1 MSKNVKAML
10 AEKLAANTQRHA
22 AAHQEAVVEYGRTHT
37 MISVDII
44 DPNPYQPRKVFPQ
57 EEIESLAQS
66 IGETGLLQPIT
77 VRPNGDRYQ
86 LIAGERRLRAH
97 KLLGRPTIEALISE
111 AEEGDM
117 AVFALAE
124 NIDREDLSD
133 YEIGKALR
141 QVEELFPS
149 RKRLAE
155 SLGFGRQDMYRYFAF
170 EDLPDAIKAR
180 LNINP
185 RLLGRASADALKR
198 VLSEEYQR
206 GDLPQSTV
214 ENCLMEC
221 WQQLEDGELEQTKLP
236 AQLQRMLTVL
246 RNEGHTLGREVID
259 ITRTGKRVGTIVR
272 DSRHIVVKLQA
283 GTLTDDQAHELE
295 CYVKTLVS
303 QSLSQVET
311 QS

>member
-1 MSKNVKAML
+1 MSKNIRAIL

-37 MISVDII
+37 MISVDVI

-77 VRPNGDRYQ
+77 IRPNGDRYQ

-97 KLLGRPTIEALISE
+97 KLLGKPTIEALISE

-141 QVEELFPS
+141 QVDELFPN

-155 SLGFGRQDMYRYFAF
+155 SLGLVRQDLYRYFAYD
-170 EDLPDAIKAR
+170 DLPAMIKDR

-185 RLLGRASADALKR
+185 RLLGRGPADALKR
-198 VLSEEYQR
+198 VLAEEQQR
-206 GDLPQSTV
+206 GDLPPDTV
-214 ENCLMEC
+214 ESCLMGC
-221 WQQLEDGELEQTKLP
+221 WQQLENAELDQTKLP
-236 AQLQRMLTVL
+236 AQLQRALMAI
-246 RNEGHTLGREVID
+246 RNEGRTLNRDVID
-259 ITRTGKRVGTIVR
+259 ITRVGKRVGTIVR
-272 DSRHIVVKLQA
+272 DPRHIVVKIQA
-283 GTLTDDQAHELE
+283 GTLSEEQELE
-295 CYVKTLVS
+295 LERYVQTLVS
-303 QSLSQVET
+303 QSVSQIET

>member
-1 MSKNVKAML
+1 MSKNIKAIL

-22 AAHQEAVVEYGRTHT
+22 AAHQEATVEYGRTHT
-37 MISVDII
+37 MISVDVI

-97 KLLGRPTIEALISE
+97 KVLGKPTIEALISE

-141 QVEELFPS
+141 QVEELFPT
-149 RKRLAE
+149 RKRLSEA
-155 SLGFGRQDMYRYFAF
+155 LGMNREDMYRYFAY
-170 EDLPDAIKAR
+170 DSLPKQITTR
-180 LNINP
+180 LDTNP
-185 RLLGRASADALKR
+185 RLLGRKAASDLKKVLQDA
-198 VLSEEYQR
+198 EQAN
-206 GDLPQSTV
+206 DLPATTI
-214 ENCLMEC
+214 ETCLMEC
-221 WQQLEDGELEQTKLP
+221 WEQLESGELDQTKLP
-236 AQLQRMLTVL
+236 GQLIRMLMAIK
-246 RNEGHTLGREVID
+246 NEGRTLERDVVD
-259 ITRTGKRVGTIVR
+259 ITRANKRVGTIVR
-272 DSRHIVVKLQA
+272 DLRHIVVKIQA
-283 GTLTDDQAHELE
+283 GTLTEEQETELE
-295 CYVKTLVS
+295 AFVQDLVAGN
-303 QSLSQVET
+303 V
-311 QS
+311 

>member
-1 MSKNVKAML
+1 MSKNIKAIL

-22 AAHQEAVVEYGRTHT
+22 AAHQDAYVDFGRTHS
-37 MISVDII
+37 MIPVEAI
-44 DPNPYQPRKVFPQ
+44 DPNPYQPRKIFPK
-57 EEIESLAQS
+57 EEIEALAQS
-66 IGETGLLQPIT
+66 IAEAGLLQPIMT
-77 VRPNGDRYQ
+77 RPNGDRYQ

-97 KLLGRPTIEALISE
+97 KHLGKPTIEALVSE

-141 QVEELFPS
+141 QVEELFPT

-155 SLGFGRQDMYRYFAF
+155 SLGLGRQDLYRYFAF
-170 EDLPDAIKAR
+170 DDLPAVIRER

-185 RLLGRASADALKR
+185 RLLGRGPADALKR
-198 VLSEEYQR
+198 VLAEEDQR
-206 GDLPQSTV
+206 GDLPAEIV
-214 ENCLMEC
+214 ESCLMEC
-221 WQQLEDGELEQTKLP
+221 WELLENAELDQTKLP
-236 AQLQRMLTVL
+236 GQLQRALMAI
-246 RNEGHTLGREVID
+246 RNEGRTLDRDVVD

-272 DSRHIVVKLQA
+272 DPRHIVVKIQA
-283 GTLTDDQAHELE
+283 GTLSEEQELE
-295 CYVKTLVS
+295 LERYVQSLVS
-303 QSLSQVET
+303 QSVSQIET